1 MKKINNGVI
10 CISNNFVYSCPLKLT
25 DDYKHIMLSLFYNDF
40 NMKINNLFRI
50 KMLRNQMINIKDEIT
65 AGRLA
70 SNYGY
75 VIFELK
81 EGDSNIFLPEF
92 FNQYQLVKTLNEI
105 SEKKDNNFSLYT
117 EVNGFYNDL
126 KDVPASTMYRFIS
139 GIYSDI
145 CFDAENDFT
154 GYSKERKAKAKKFM
168 K

>member
-25 DDYKHIMLSLFYNDF
+25 DDYKHIMLSLVYNDF

-126 KDVPASTMYRFIS
+126 KDVSAHIMYRFIS

>member
-126 KDVPASTMYRFIS
+126 KDVPAHIMYRFIS

-145 CFDAENDFT
+145 WFDAENDFT